1 MKNPPTMREM
11 CVWSLGQEEPLEEG
25 VATHCSVPAGR
36 MPWTEELAGCWWAVV
51 RGVQSQTRLSRSM
64 VRPGASWERRSGW
77 SCVLP
82 EAVPRRVA
90 GGHVVWVAGLGV
102 AEQDA
107 QCGDEAAHRPD
118 AGPGAAFRPAG
129 QAPRADACPLT
140 ARLRLGSRRHSGRP
154 PRPECRGST
163 PETSSSAE

>member
-64 VRPGASWERRSGW
+64 VRPGASWARI
-77 SCVLP
+77 L
-82 EAVPRRVA
+82 
-90 GGHVVWVAGLGV
+90 GL
-102 AEQDA
+102 
-107 QCGDEAAHRPD
+107 
-118 AGPGAAFRPAG
+118 
-129 QAPRADACPLT
+129 T
-140 ARLRLGSRRHSGRP
+140 SRLRIFIVPALKPTGIMDLLNLFYVSY
-154 PRPECRGST
+154 
-163 PETSSSAE
+163 